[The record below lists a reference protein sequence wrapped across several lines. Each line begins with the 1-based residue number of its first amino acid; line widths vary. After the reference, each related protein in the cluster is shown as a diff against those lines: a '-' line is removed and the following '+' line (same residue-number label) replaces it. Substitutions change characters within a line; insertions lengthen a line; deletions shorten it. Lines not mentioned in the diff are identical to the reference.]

1 MHHGGGGHPRHKPK
15 CRSATGHGAI
25 FESCK
30 FRGLTSGVPRACLA
44 GVFGSFV
51 VSLPALSES
60 QLLVAVASCRQKLA
74 ACGQQPD
81 GEIVVSNKTSPDPE
95 IADFGGLAGPGS
107 RKTLPKGGG
116 RSPSLF
122 KRVSRAP
129 GACQTPKIGHV
140 RVRGGSCIARR
151 RTGRTP
157 GSSLCA

>member
-1 MHHGGGGHPRHKPK
+1 MHHGGGGRPMHKPK
-15 CRSATGHGAI
+15 YRPATGHGAI

-30 FRGLTSGVPRACLA
+30 FKGLTSGVPRASLA

-60 QLLVAVASCRQKLA
+60 QLLVAVASCRQQLA

-95 IADFGGLAGPGS
+95 IADFWGLAGPGS

-122 KRVSRAP
+122 KRGLPGSRGLPDPQIRSCP
-129 GACQTPKIGHV
+129 GPV
-140 RVRGGSCIARR
+140 RVLHCPQENWPDPR
-151 RTGRTP
+151 
-157 GSSLCA
+157 